1 MLIQKVISVDQVL
14 LVWELLQ
21 DSIHLLVLDKL
32 NPNQA
37 QQVGNK

>member
-1 MLIQKVISVDQVL
+1 MLIQKVISVDRVL

-32 NPNQA
+32 NLNQA